1 MNASESGLVPPL
13 TQSTP
18 WWQTSVEAS
27 AFNQLLL
34 DVKIARNAKA
44 AAPHIPYH
52 PYFCPKRA
60 ERTPTWHDGGGDYVY
75 GDNDLWQEHLLH
87 IVVSTATLEVATWN
101 CKKKLLVSLF
111 PAAGRSLKAAA
122 AAAARS

>member
-1 MNASESGLVPPL
+1 MERQASDALRP
-13 TQSTP
+13 
-18 WWQTSVEAS
+18 
-27 AFNQLLL
+27 QLLL

-52 PYFCPKRA
+52 PYFCPKHA

-101 CKKKLLVSLF
+101 CQKKLLVSALLQLETE
-111 PAAGRSLKAAA
+111 A
-122 AAAARS
+122 

>member
-44 AAPHIPYH
+44 AAPHIP
-52 PYFCPKRA
+52 
-60 ERTPTWHDGGGDYVY
+60 D
-75 GDNDLWQEHLLH
+75 
-87 IVVSTATLEVATWN
+87 STTGPGSF
-101 CKKKLLVSLF
+101 KYP
-111 PAAGRSLKAAA
+111 PAFREALPPGARSLVEWAHPASEHAASGTGDG
-122 AAAARS
+122 ARL